1 MSATGRITRDDIEAR
16 LRALEG
22 DVTDRVVDR
31 KGRIVQVAAA
41 GGILVLLIAFLLG
54 TRRGRKKTTV
64 VEIRRL

>member
-1 MSATGRITRDDIEAR
+1 VTATGRISRDDIEAR

-41 GGILVLLIAFLLG
+41 AGVAVLLVAFLLG
-54 TRRGRKKTTV
+54 VRRGRRKTTV